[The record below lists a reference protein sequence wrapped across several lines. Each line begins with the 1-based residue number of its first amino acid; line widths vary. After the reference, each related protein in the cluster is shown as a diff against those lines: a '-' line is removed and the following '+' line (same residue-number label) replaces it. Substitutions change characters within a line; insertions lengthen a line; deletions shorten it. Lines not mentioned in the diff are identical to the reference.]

1 MSRPAAESV
10 GTESITESIT
20 ESVGTESAH
29 VEPRTVES
37 PGTEPVDAGRL
48 ADRIA
53 AAVTA
58 CPDVARLSAGPVATY
73 LPGRSVPGVAVRD
86 EEIRVAVVAR
96 YGRPLAEIAEQ
107 VRAAVAPL
115 VPARRVDVTIDDLA
129 IGDEEYDQPPAPAPA
144 SGVAVGG
151 DGEGGGPGVA

>member
-1 MSRPAAESV
+1 MSRPSAESL
-10 GTESITESIT
+10 
-20 ESVGTESAH
+20 
-29 VEPRTVES
+29 
-37 PGTEPVDAGRL
+37 GTEPVDAGRL
-48 ADRIA
+48 ADLIA
-53 AAVTA
+53 AAVGA

-86 EEIRVAVVAR
+86 GEVRVAVVAR

-129 IGDEEYDQPPAPAPA
+129 IGDEEQERRPA
-144 SGVAVGG
+144 SDSAAGA
-151 DGEGGGPGVA
+151 EGGERDPSVA